1 MAGERQELM
10 AASPSLWEQAML
22 LPGSA
27 ESFLVIFPLVTIY
40 PPEMGSQLGIYMFDH
55 FCMPH
60 IEKSWQKKSTIDKNG
75 DWGVSQILPNK
86 WEI

>member
-55 FCMPH
+55 F
-60 IEKSWQKKSTIDKNG
+60 
-75 DWGVSQILPNK
+75 
-86 WEI
+86 